1 MCSWIRLAWLT
12 LGGIILIPF
21 FQYVSDA
28 GATTTVTTTKNIIV
42 SVQIIGPQ
50 VCGNSYLE
58 PPEECDD
65 GNLINGDGCSDMCL
79 LEQICGDGIVQ
90 SPEECDDGNLINGD
104 GCSNL
109 CLLETI
115 TPTSTPPVGWSGGKT
130 LTTVDFFGVTS
141 PYALV
146 SLTKFGRVVA
156 IAQADA
162 MGNFTFRLSALP
174 IGTYDFG
181 LFAEDRFGRYTLT
194 SNLSLSLVA
203 RSITTVENIF
213 LTPTI
218 SISRRDIMPGQ
229 NMMVFGE
236 TAPNSLVQ
244 LYLGSEL
251 INQVVYSDNNGF
263 WQMELDS
270 TDLAAGPQSI
280 KAKALTT
287 DGLESNFSESMF
299 FEVVPAPIPQGQC
312 AGPDL
317 NFDGWVNVF
326 DLSILMNYWRQT
338 NPSFICADINQDGL
352 VDIVDFSILLYWWS
366 ENI

>member
-1 MCSWIRLAWLT
+1 MRLWLRLAGMLII
-12 LGGIILIPF
+12 GIFFIPVIYF
-21 FQYVSDA
+21 VSDVK
-28 GATTTVTTTKNIIV
+28 ATTTVTTTKNITV

-50 VCGNSYLE
+50 VCGNGYLE

-65 GNLINGDGCSDMCL
+65 GNLVNGDGCSDQCL
-79 LEQICGDGIVQ
+79 LEQ
-90 SPEECDDGNLINGD
+90 
-104 GCSNL
+104 
-109 CLLETI
+109 I
-115 TPTSTPPVGWSGGKT
+115 TPTSTPSVGWSGGKT
-130 LTTVDFFGVTS
+130 LTTIEFFGVTS

-156 IAQADA
+156 ITQADA
-162 MGNFTFRLSALP
+162 AGNFTFRLSALP

-181 LFAEDRFGRYTLT
+181 LFAEDRFGRFTLT
-194 SNLSLSLVA
+194 TNLSLSLVA
-203 RSITTVENIF
+203 RSITTVQNIF

-229 NMMVFGE
+229 ILMVFGE

-251 INQVVYSDNNGF
+251 IDQVVYSDNNGF
-263 WQMELDS
+263 WQFELDS
-270 TDLAAGPQSI
+270 TALSAGAQSI
-280 KAKALTT
+280 KAKSLTT
-287 DGLESNFSESMF
+287 DRLESNFSESLF

-312 AGPDL
+312 SGPDL

-326 DLSILMNYWRQT
+326 DLSILLNYWRQAT
-338 NPSFICADINQDGL
+338 PSFICADINQDGF

-366 ENI
+366 ESL